1 MSQKTYHI
9 ITIGCQMNEN
19 DSERVASFLEEL
31 GYAKSSDPYTAE
43 VVVATT
49 CGVRQSAE
57 NRVYG
62 LMPRIKEANPN
73 SKIVITGC
81 LSNREDVRKRLENS
95 VDIWLPITELP
106 SLAGKLGCEKQAGDS
121 LSGYFQ
127 IQPKY
132 ESAFSAYVP
141 IGNGCNN
148 FCSYCV
154 VPYARGRE
162 EYRPAEEIINEVKK
176 LLEKGYKEITL
187 IAQNVNSYI
196 SNSPLIKGLPAQAG
210 VRGIVKDEERVI
222 NFAQLLRMANDLPG
236 DFWLRF
242 STSHPKDM
250 SDELIAAIASSEKVC
265 RHIHLPAQAGDNEI
279 LKAMNR
285 KYTVEH
291 YVNLV
296 KKIRLA
302 LPGVSVT
309 TDVIVGFPGETSEQF
324 DNTAKLFRELK
335 FDMAYI
341 SQYSPRPGT
350 AAAKLEDDITK
361 EEKKRR
367 EESVNDILR
376 GTALENNQAYL
387 NAEVEI
393 LFDRKKGRNY
403 VGRTKTSKVV
413 RVETNENL
421 IGQIRKV
428 KIISVQDF
436 GMIGEVVC

>member
-1 MSQKTYHI
+1 MDQKTYHI

-31 GYAKSSDPYTAE
+31 GYAKSADPYTAE

-106 SLAGKLGCEKQAGDS
+106 SLAGKLGGEKQAGDS

-187 IAQNVNSYI
+187 IAQNVNSYKSVI
-196 SNSPLIKGLPAQAG
+196 SGDDGKT
-210 VRGIVKDEERVI
+210 REI
-222 NFAQLLRMANDLPG
+222 NFAQLLKMVDDLSG

-250 SDELIAAIASSEKVC
+250 SDELIAAIANSKKVC
-265 RHIHLPAQAGDNEI
+265 RHIHLPAQAGDDET

-291 YVNLV
+291 YADLVN
-296 KKIRLA
+296 KIRRA

-309 TDVIVGFPGETSEQF
+309 TDVIVGFPGETNEQF
-324 DNTAKLFRELK
+324 NNTAKLFRELK

-350 AAAKLEDDITK
+350 AAAKLEDNITK

-376 GTALENNQAYL
+376 ETALENNQAYL
-387 NAEVEI
+387 DAEVEV
-393 LFDRKKGRNY
+393 LFDRKKGSNY

-413 RVETNENL
+413 RVKTKENL
-421 IGQIRKV
+421 IGQIKKV
-428 KIISVQDF
+428 KIITVQDF
-436 GMIGEVVC
+436 GMTGELV

>member
-73 SKIVITGC
+73 SKIIITGC

-95 VDIWLPITELP
+95 VDIWLPITDLP
-106 SLAGKLGCEKQAGDS
+106 SLADKLDCGKQAGDS

-132 ESAFSAYVP
+132 ESTFSAYVP

-162 EYRPAEEIINEVKK
+162 EYRPAEDIINEVVK

-187 IAQNVNSYI
+187 IAQNVNSYK
-196 SNSPLIKGLPAQAG
+196 SVVSGDDGN
-210 VRGIVKDEERVI
+210 VREI
-222 NFAQLLRMANDLPG
+222 NFAQLLKMVNDLPG
-236 DFWLRF
+236 NFWLRF

-265 RHIHLPAQAGDNEI
+265 RHIHLPAQAGDNDV
-279 LKAMNR
+279 LKSMNR

-291 YVNLV
+291 YVDLV
-296 KKIRLA
+296 EKIRLA

-350 AAAKLEDDITK
+350 AAAKLEDNITK

-376 GTALENNQAYL
+376 ETALENNQAYL
-387 NAEVEI
+387 DAEVEV
-393 LFDRKKGRNY
+393 LFDRKRGSNY
-403 VGRTKTSKVV
+403 VGRTKTSKVI
-413 RVETNENL
+413 RVKTEENL

-436 GMIGEVVC
+436 GMIGEVLH